1 MFGGKD
7 KSNVSNASAPGP
19 SGGLNSLVKDT
30 HVEGAIRTASD
41 FRIEGSLVG
50 TLDCQAKL
58 IIGTSGNVNGEVT
71 CKTAMIE
78 GVFEGNLRVSDLLEV
93 RETARVNGDISYG
106 KLKIDAGAQL
116 TGQLRQGA
124 SAGSPGNGAPAN
136 VTPAQRN
143 GKAKAAVA

>member
-7 KSNVSNASAPGP
+7 KSNATNASAPGP

-30 HVEGAIRTASD
+30 HVEGKIRTASD
-41 FRIEGSLVG
+41 FRIEGTLVG
-50 TLDCQAKL
+50 SLDCQAKL
-58 IIGTSGNVNGEVT
+58 IIGQSGNVNGDVT

-78 GVFEGNLRVSDLLEV
+78 GTFEGNLEVADLLEV
-93 RETARVNGDISYG
+93 RETARVSGEIAYG

-116 TGQLRQGA
+116 TGQLSQGA
-124 SAGSPGNGAPAN
+124 TSAAPN

>member
-30 HVEGAIRTASD
+30 HVEGTIRTASD
-41 FRIEGSLVG
+41 FRIEGTLVG

-58 IIGTSGNVNGEVT
+58 IIGPSGNVDGEVS

-93 RETARVNGDISYG
+93 RQTARVDGDISYG

-116 TGQLRQGA
+116 TGQLKQGS
-124 SAGSPGNGAPAN
+124 SAGAAAN
-136 VTPAQRN
+136 VSTAQRN

>member
-7 KSNVSNASAPGP
+7 KSNANNASAPGP

-30 HVEGAIRTASD
+30 HVEGTIRTASD
-41 FRIEGSLVG
+41 FRIEGTLVG
-50 TLDCQAKL
+50 SLDCQAKL
-58 IIGTSGNVNGEVT
+58 IIGTSGNVNGEVS

-78 GVFEGNLRVSDLLEV
+78 GVFEGDLRVADLLEV
-93 RETARVNGDISYG
+93 RETARVNGEISYG

-116 TGQLRQGA
+116 TGQLKQG
-124 SAGSPGNGAPAN
+124 STGGAPA
-136 VTPAQRN
+136 VAPAQRN

>member
-7 KSNVSNASAPGP
+7 KSTTNHASTPGP
-19 SGGLNSLVKDT
+19 SKGLNSLVKDT
-30 HVEGAIRTASD
+30 HVEGTIRTASD
-41 FRIEGSLVG
+41 FRIEGALVG
-50 TLDCQAKL
+50 SLDCQAKL
-58 IIGTSGNVNGEVT
+58 IIGPSGNVDGEVS

-93 RETARVNGDISYG
+93 RQTARVDGDISYG

-116 TGQLRQGA
+116 TGQLKQGS
-124 SAGSPGNGAPAN
+124 SAGAAAN
-136 VTPAQRN
+136 VSTAQRN

>member
-7 KSNVSNASAPGP
+7 KTATASSSAASP

-30 HVEGAIRTASD
+30 HVEGTIRTASD
-41 FRIEGSLVG
+41 FRIEGTLVG
-50 TLDCQAKL
+50 SLDCQAKL
-58 IIGTSGNVNGEVT
+58 IIGGSGNVNGEVS

-78 GVFEGNLRVSDLLEV
+78 GVFEGNLRVADLLEV

-116 TGQLRQGA
+116 TGQLRQGGA
-124 SAGSPGNGAPAN
+124 AGKPAAPSA
-136 VTPAQRN
+136 AQRN
-143 GKAKAAVA
+143 GKAREAVA

>member
-7 KSNVSNASAPGP
+7 KSATTASSAPGA

-30 HVEGAIRTASD
+30 HVEGTIRTASD
-41 FRIEGSLVG
+41 FRIEGTLVG

-58 IIGTSGNVNGEVT
+58 IIGGSGNVDGEVT

-78 GVFEGNLRVSDLLEV
+78 GVFEGKLHVNDLLEV
-93 RETARVNGDISYG
+93 RETARVSGEISYG

-116 TGQLRQGA
+116 TGQLSQGK
-124 SAGSPGNGAPAN
+124 SGGSKVAQVA
-136 VTPAQRN
+136 PAQRN
-143 GKAKAAVA
+143 GKARAAVA